1 MKERTWSRK
10 LDGFEENEME
20 RGILGCCVC
29 AYKVEWDGEGAR
41 FGRGRE
47 TLNVGG
53 AERV

>member
-1 MKERTWSRK
+1 MKERRWSQK

-20 RGILGCCVC
+20 REILVC
-29 AYKVEWDGEGAR
+29 AYKVEWNGEGAR

-47 TLNVGG
+47 TLNVAG